1 MYLNG
6 EIEDL
11 DAAIAELNAQYDEYR
26 LYYLDQEN
34 FLFDEMKR
42 LREED
47 WLFAEEMTG
56 NKLANE
62 DDFITQFSDTIV
74 GRLAPQYET
83 MEQ

>member
-47 WLFAEEMTG
+47 
-56 NKLANE
+56 
-62 DDFITQFSDTIV
+62 
-74 GRLAPQYET
+74 
-83 MEQ
+83 

>member
-1 MYLNG
+1 
-6 EIEDL
+6 
-11 DAAIAELNAQYDEYR
+11 
-26 LYYLDQEN
+26 
-34 FLFDEMKR
+34 
-42 LREED
+42 
-47 WLFAEEMTG
+47 MTG